1 MTAKALGHEL
11 RSGDNTRVFSHDDVW
26 QRTRMVVMGASGAP
40 AAVAT
45 FLSLFIG
52 GSEVSDDARMQI
64 LAILATLAFGAVILG
79 WFLARQLIFPMMSKM
94 TSRQQDIIDAIES
107 FSSRL
112 EGGDLKARVEL
123 TAQQKQA
130 GGELGRLGEVLNR
143 IMGQIAEAV
152 QHIFTVTGKIDEA
165 SEAILRATNE
175 QIANA
180 TDQDSSVM
188 QTSST
193 VQEVR
198 ATVTETAER
207 AAAVAEMAQKSVN
220 VSKAGET
227 AVAEAI
233 GGMNLIRQ
241 RVESIA
247 DNILVLSE
255 HTQQIGEIIATVS
268 ALADQS
274 KLLALNASVEAAR
287 AGTEGK
293 GFAVVAMEVRNL
305 AEQSREATAQ
315 VRDILSEI
323 QQATNSA
330 VMVTE
335 EGTKGVDV
343 GVALVNRAGESIRE
357 LAGTIEE
364 AAYSAI
370 QIAAS
375 TRQQTVGMDQ
385 LMVAINNIRQATAQT
400 TTATMSVER
409 AARELNTISRQLG
422 EVIGRY
428 RIQ

>member
-1 MTAKALGHEL
+1 MKDQTRNHIFWETLRNWMIDTALPIILAGLIIVLLTTDTLSERTSIRIFLALGINLVSLAVGLLASFYIAKNTLYPRSQTEHIDEHLLISTFEAYIKRLQTGDLSAQISIPAEL
-11 RSGDNTRVFSHDDVW
+11 TEHPLFS
-26 QRTRMVVMGASGAP
+26 Q
-40 AAVAT
+40 
-45 FLSLFIG
+45 
-52 GSEVSDDARMQI
+52 
-64 LAILATLAFGAVILG
+64 LAT
-79 WFLARQLIFPMMSKM
+79 QLNTFTHQLNTAIQEIF
-94 TSRQQDIIDAIES
+94 T
-107 FSSRL
+107 
-112 EGGDLKARVEL
+112 
-123 TAQQKQA
+123 
-130 GGELGRLGEVLNR
+130 
-143 IMGQIAEAV
+143 IAEGV
-152 QHIFTVTGKIDEA
+152 
-165 SEAILRATNE
+165 SEKSRYILNATNE
-175 QIANA
+175 QIGTVAE
-180 TDQDSSVM
+180 QDSSVM

-207 AAAVAEMAQKSVN
+207 AAAVAEMAQTSVD
-220 VSKAGET
+220 VSKAGQE
-227 AVAEAI
+227 AVSHAI

-287 AGTEGK
+287 AGEEGK

-305 AEQSREATAQ
+305 AEQSRDATNQ

-335 EGTKGVDV
+335 EGTKGVDAGV
-343 GVALVNRAGESIRE
+343 GLVNRAGESIRE
-357 LAGTIEE
+357 LASTIEE
-364 AAYSAI
+364 AAFAAV

-385 LMVAINNIRQATAQT
+385 LTAAMQNIREATIQATST
-400 TTATMSVER
+400 TMSVER
-409 AARELNTISRQLG
+409 AARELNSMSRKLG
-422 EVIGRY
+422 ELVERY
-428 RIQ
+428 RAEDHDF